1 MDPTARQHAGTEVE
15 WLRKRARQLEI
26 ENREL
31 RRELDELR
39 RGVGISVLIQGRLVP
54 LSALPSPGVALS
66 SYPTPAPFAAT
77 GQQNGAVTFTP
88 PPMWS
93 ERPSQPVPPAP
104 PSLPYPPAPAPRR
117 APQSP
122 PRGANPRSEPF
133 PEEAW
138 ITGQRRA
145 VRPPAPQPQLQPQ
158 PPASQ
163 QHAAHPSQRITPG
176 WLREEPPM
184 PAHTPAPA
192 GPVSRVGADQPS
204 PTPTPAPRARND
216 ARPIARPNVPER
228 GRSRLAVPRLEPA
241 HIPSLAEITGHMP
254 AVRAPGKGPRPE
266 RNPFKDSYVLD

>member
-54 LSALPSPGVALS
+54 LSALPSAGAALP
-66 SYPTPAPFAAT
+66 SYPMPAPFTAT
-77 GQQNGAVTFTP
+77 GQQSAAATFTP
-88 PPMWS
+88 PPTWS
-93 ERPSQPVPPAP
+93 EPPSQPAP

-122 PRGANPRSEPF
+122 PRSANPRSEPF

-138 ITGQRRA
+138 ITGQRRV
-145 VRPPAPQPQLQPQ
+145 VRPPALQPQ
-158 PPASQ
+158 PEPRPPVSQ
-163 QHAAHPSQRITPG
+163 QNAARPSQRITPG

-184 PAHTPAPA
+184 PAPTSAPA
-192 GPVSRVGADQPS
+192 GPMSRVGADQLS
-204 PTPTPAPRARND
+204 PTPTPAPHARND

-266 RNPFKDSYVLD
+266 RNPFEDSYVLD